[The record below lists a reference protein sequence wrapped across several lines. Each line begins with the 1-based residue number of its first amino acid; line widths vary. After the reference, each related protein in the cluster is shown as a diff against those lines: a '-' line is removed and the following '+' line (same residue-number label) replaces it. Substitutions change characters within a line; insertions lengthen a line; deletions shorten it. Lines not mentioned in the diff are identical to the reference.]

1 MARKV
6 PTLSSQVADILS
18 LERNNQIF
26 SASGQVTS
34 IIANNIKKKFN
45 RNVSIYTLS
54 TTLGLMESKGLIVRE
69 KNNTR
74 TFVIKLV
81 TPKKSISTIDVADLT
96 SEKSMVHFLLHQN
109 QMLVS
114 MVKDL
119 IQKDGIAN

>member
-6 PTLSSQVADILS
+6 PTLSSQVTDILS

-26 SASGQVTS
+26 SVSGQVTS
-34 IIANNIKKKFN
+34 IIARSLKQKFN

-74 TFVIKLV
+74 TFVIKLI
-81 TPKKSISTIDVADLT
+81 TPKKSIETIDVMDLT

-114 MVKDL
+114 MIKDL
-119 IQKDGIAN
+119 VQKDRIVN

>member
-6 PTLSSQVADILS
+6 PTLSSQVTDILS

-26 SASGQVTS
+26 SVSGQVTS
-34 IIANNIKKKFN
+34 IIARSLKQKFN

-74 TFVIKLV
+74 TFVIKLI
-81 TPKKSISTIDVADLT
+81 TPKKSIETIDVMDLT

-114 MVKDL
+114 MIKDL
-119 IQKDGIAN
+119 VQKDGIVN

>member
-6 PTLSSQVADILS
+6 PTLSSQVTDILS

-26 SASGQVTS
+26 SVSGQVTS
-34 IIANNIKKKFN
+34 IIARSLKQKFN

-54 TTLGLMESKGLIVRE
+54 TTIGLMESKGLIVRE

-74 TFVIKLV
+74 TFVIKLI
-81 TPKKSISTIDVADLT
+81 TPKKSIETIDVMDLT

-114 MVKDL
+114 MIKDL
-119 IQKDGIAN
+119 VQKDRIIN